1 MRFILA
7 CLLLLSGLHQAV
19 ATEIASP
26 VKPFTYQFS
35 MLRNNSKLGIAEL
48 SFKPVSANTWQFSSE
63 SKGTEGLAQV
73 ARASASDI
81 SVLVLKNGKLELKN
95 NRVQTKV
102 AFNTRIKTTQL
113 STDGKTYQYK
123 DHKSEKFVAYQAGA
137 VDQHSLTIAL
147 MSALQNKKKPPF
159 VFQVVNR
166 NKIEPYT
173 FNVVSTQILDTAI
186 GKLNTIRVD
195 RVRNDG
201 VDKKTQIWFAIDKNY
216 APVLVKQTNEDGDAI
231 EMRILSLN

>member
-48 SFKPVSANTWQFSSE
+48 SFKPISANTWQFSSE

-113 STDGKTYQYK
+113 SPDGKTYQYK